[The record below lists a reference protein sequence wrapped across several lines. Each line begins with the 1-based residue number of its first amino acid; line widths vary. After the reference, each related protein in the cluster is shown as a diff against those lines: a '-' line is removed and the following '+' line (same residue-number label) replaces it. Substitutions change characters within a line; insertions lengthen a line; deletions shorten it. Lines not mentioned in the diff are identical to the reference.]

1 MDSVIPDL
9 QSVIPVKTGIQEFI
23 SPFCKRGSGDLKIK
37 KISILLL
44 ILFLCVWG
52 VWFAI
57 TESFII
63 QQIKN
68 AAGSRDVKIELT
80 GLQKGLFF
88 TIHIERVIISTQS
101 QKNIALASPL
111 PSSPTMEEDRQSTP
125 PPSVGEDKG
134 QGGLLLT
141 MHNADMVP
149 DLLSLLKLAP
159 QVNINGQVNFGT
171 IRGTIFMKQPN
182 PDLDIVGENIQING
196 LPIIERTGIYGDGS
210 LKFTFQRTE
219 ERGEITFSIDN
230 AKLKGAL
237 TGLGV
242 LPLGV
247 FKSVR
252 GLLTIGDTVNV
263 DSLAFEGKGIYT
275 RIKGKIIES
284 RFDGNIEMMIDSSF
298 ELHTVVESFLER
310 YKISAGYYVIPYTQK
325 I

>member
-1 MDSVIPDL
+1 M
-9 QSVIPVKTGIQEFI
+9 E
-23 SPFCKRGSGDLKIK
+23 GDRQ
-37 KISILLL
+37 
-44 ILFLCVWG
+44 
-52 VWFAI
+52 AI
-57 TESFII
+57 
-63 QQIKN
+63 
-68 AAGSRDVKIELT
+68 
-80 GLQKGLFF
+80 
-88 TIHIERVIISTQS
+88 
-101 QKNIALASPL
+101 ASPL
-111 PSSPTMEEDRQSTP
+111 
-125 PPSVGEDKG
+125 VGDEKG
-134 QGGLLLT
+134 EGGLLIT
-141 MHNADMVP
+141 IHNVNIVP

-159 QVNINGQVNFGT
+159 QIHINGQVNFGT
-171 IRGTIFMKQPN
+171 IRGIIFMKQPN

-196 LPIIERTGIYGDGS
+196 LPIIERTGIYGEGS

-275 RIKGKIIES
+275 RIKGKIKES

-298 ELHTVVESFLER
+298 ELHTVVESLLER

>member
-1 MDSVIPDL
+1 MKD
-9 QSVIPVKTGIQEFI
+9 
-23 SPFCKRGSGDLKIK
+23 
-37 KISILLL
+37 
-44 ILFLCVWG
+44 
-52 VWFAI
+52 
-57 TESFII
+57 
-63 QQIKN
+63 
-68 AAGSRDVKIELT
+68 AAGSRDIKIELT

-88 TIHIERVIISTQS
+88 TIHIERIIISTQS

-111 PSSPTMEEDRQSTP
+111 SSSPIMEGDRQSIAPPSAGRSDQFTP
-125 PPSVGEDKG
+125 PPLVGGDKG
-134 QGGLLLT
+134 EGVLLVT
-141 MHNADMVP
+141 IHNIDIVP
-149 DLLSLLKLAP
+149 DPLSLLKLAP
-159 QVNINGQVNFGT
+159 QININGQVNFGT
-171 IRGTIFMKQPN
+171 VRGILFMKQAN
-182 PDLDIVGENIQING
+182 PDLFLDGENIQING

-210 LKFTFQRTE
+210 LKFTYQRNE
-219 ERGEITFSIDN
+219 ERGEVTFSIDN

-275 RIKGKIIES
+275 RIKGKIKES

-298 ELHTVVESFLER
+298 ELHTVVESLLER

>member
-1 MDSVIPDL
+1 
-9 QSVIPVKTGIQEFI
+9 
-23 SPFCKRGSGDLKIK
+23 
-37 KISILLL
+37 
-44 ILFLCVWG
+44 
-52 VWFAI
+52 
-57 TESFII
+57 
-63 QQIKN
+63 
-68 AAGSRDVKIELT
+68 
-80 GLQKGLFF
+80 
-88 TIHIERVIISTQS
+88 
-101 QKNIALASPL
+101 
-111 PSSPTMEEDRQSTP
+111 MEDDRQSTA
-125 PPSVGEDKG
+125 PPSLVGREKG
-134 QGGLLLT
+134 QGGLLLAI
-141 MHNADMVP
+141 HNVDIVP

-159 QVNINGQVNFGT
+159 QIHINGQVNFGT
-171 IRGTIFMKQPN
+171 IRGIVFMKQPN

-284 RFDGNIEMMIDSSF
+284 RFEGNIEMMIDSSF
-298 ELHTVVESFLER
+298 ELHAVLESFLER

>member
-1 MDSVIPDL
+1 M
-9 QSVIPVKTGIQEFI
+9 GIQEFI
-23 SPFCKRGSGDLKIK
+23 SPFRKGGKEDLKIK
-37 KISILLL
+37 KLFILLL
-44 ILFLCVWG
+44 ILFLFVWG

-63 QQIKN
+63 QQMKD
-68 AAGSRDVKIELT
+68 AAGSQDIKIELT

-88 TIHIERVIISTQS
+88 TIHIERIIISTQS

-111 PSSPTMEEDRQSTP
+111 SSSPMMEGDRQSITP
-125 PPSVGEDKG
+125 PLVGGGKG
-134 QGGLLLT
+134 EEGLLVT
-141 MHNADMVP
+141 IHNMNIVP
-149 DLLSLLKLAP
+149 DPLSLLKLAP
-159 QVNINGQVNFGT
+159 QININGQVNFGT
-171 IRGTIFMKQPN
+171 VRGILFMKQAN
-182 PDLDIVGENIQING
+182 PDLFLDGENIQING

-252 GLLTIGDTVNV
+252 GLLTIGDTLNV

-275 RIKGKIIES
+275 RIKGKIKES

-298 ELHTVVESFLER
+298 ELHTVVESLLER